1 MEWKPVIPY
10 KEREKT
16 PRENALSAEGTVR
29 DILTDVRARGDEAV
43 QDYTERFDGFRPPC
57 LRVEEGEL
65 KKARSSLDKETEEA
79 LVFAAERIENFARAQ
94 RGCLKDLRY
103 EISPG
108 VVAGHRLIPLRS
120 CGCYVP
126 AGRYPLP
133 SSALMSVI
141 PARVAG
147 VKRIAACSPGQKD
160 GKGIHPAVLAALD
173 IAGADEVYSMGGAQA
188 IGAFA
193 WGTETI
199 PPVDMIVGPGNR
211 YVAEAK
217 RQASGSVGIDML
229 AGPSEAVILADGSP
243 DPEWVAADLLAQSE
257 HDADAWAVLITT
269 SPSLAEA
276 VAREVA
282 RQGKLLSTGE
292 AALESWRRNGRI
304 LIADSLEEG
313 VAAAN
318 EIAPEH
324 LQIMTEDDALWA
336 ERMEN
341 YGSLFLGAWSPVAFG
356 DYLTGPN
363 HILPTGRNARFSS
376 GVSVGTFLRTSSFQ
390 ELTPEGAASLAPPCA
405 RLAAAEGL
413 FGHRRSAE
421 LRGEDPRK
429 G

>member
-1 MEWKPVIPY
+1 MIVF
-10 KEREKT
+10 KERKKES
-16 PRENALSAEGTVR
+16 RENSLSAEGTVR

-43 QDYTERFDGFRPPC
+43 EDYTERFDGFRPSR
-57 LRVEEGEL
+57 LRVEKGDL
-65 KKARSSLDKETEEA
+65 KKARSGLDKDTEKA

-108 VVAGHRLIPLRS
+108 VVSGHSLIPIAS

-147 VKRIAACSPGQKD
+147 VTRIAACSPGQK
-160 GKGIHPAVLAALD
+160 GSQGIHPAVLAALD
-173 IAGADEVYSMGGAQA
+173 IAGVDEVYCMGGAQA

-193 WGTETI
+193 CGTETI
-199 PPVDMIVGPGNR
+199 SPVDIIVGPGNR

-217 RQASGSVGIDML
+217 RQVSGSVGIDML
-229 AGPSEAVILADGSP
+229 AGPSEAVIIADESA

-257 HDADAWAVLITT
+257 HDSDAWAVLITT

-276 VAREVA
+276 AAREIE
-282 RQGKLLSTGE
+282 RQGKFLSTGK
-292 AALESWRRNGRI
+292 AALESWKNNGRI
-304 LIADSLEEG
+304 LVAESLEEG
-313 VAAAN
+313 IAAAN

-324 LQIMTEDDALWA
+324 LQIMTGDDAFCA
-336 ERMEN
+336 GKMVN
-341 YGSLFLGAWSPVAFG
+341 YGSLFLGFWSPVAFG

-376 GVSVGTFLRTSSFQ
+376 GVSVATFLRISSFQ
-390 ELTPEGAASLAPPCA
+390 EISPEGAASLAVPCA
-405 RLAAAEGL
+405 ILASVEGL
-413 FGHRRSAE
+413 SGHRRSAE
-421 LRGEDPRK
+421 LRGKRPEE

>member
-1 MEWKPVIPY
+1 MEWKPVIVF
-10 KEREKT
+10 KERKKES
-16 PRENALSAEGTVR
+16 RENSLSAEGTVR

-43 QDYTERFDGFRPPC
+43 EDYTERFDGFRPSR
-57 LRVEEGEL
+57 LRVEKGDL
-65 KKARSSLDKETEEA
+65 KKARSGLDKDTEKA

-108 VVAGHRLIPLRS
+108 VVSGHSLIPIAS

-390 ELTPEGAASLAPPCA
+390 ELTPEGAASLVPPCA

-421 LRGEDPRK
+421 LRGEDPRE

>member
-1 MEWKPVIPY
+1 MIVF
-10 KEREKT
+10 KERERKS
-16 PRENALSAEGTVR
+16 RENSLSAEGTVR
-29 DILTDVRARGDEAV
+29 DILADVRARGDEAV
-43 QDYTERFDGFRPPC
+43 QEYTERFDGFRPSC
-57 LRVEEGEL
+57 LRVEQEEL
-65 KKARSSLDKETEEA
+65 KKARSGLDKETEQA

-94 RGCLKDLRY
+94 RSCLKDLRY

-108 VVAGHRLIPLRS
+108 VVLGHRLIPIAS

-160 GKGIHPAVLAALD
+160 GRGIHPAVLAALD
-173 IAGADEVYSMGGAQA
+173 IAGANEVYCMGGAQA

-193 WGTETI
+193 CGTETVS
-199 PPVDMIVGPGNR
+199 PVDIIVGPGNR

-217 RQASGSVGIDML
+217 RQVSGSVGIDML
-229 AGPSEAVILADGSP
+229 AGPSEAVILADESA
-243 DPEWVAADLLAQSE
+243 DAEWVAADLLAQSE

-276 VAREVA
+276 TAREVE
-282 RQGKLLSTGE
+282 RQGKLLFTGE
-292 AALESWRRNGRI
+292 AALESWKNNGRI
-304 LIADSLEEG
+304 LVAESLEEG
-313 VAAAN
+313 IAAAN

-324 LQIMTEDDALWA
+324 LQIMTGDDAFWA
-336 ERMEN
+336 RRMEN

-356 DYLTGPN
+356 DYLSGPN

-376 GVSVGTFLRTSSFQ
+376 GVSVGTFLRTSSVQ
-390 ELTPEGAASLAPPCA
+390 EISPDGAASLAVPCA
-405 RLAAAEGL
+405 RLASVEGL
-413 FGHRRSAE
+413 SGHRRSAE
-421 LRGEDPRK
+421 LRGKRPEQA
-429 G
+429 